1 MYMKN
6 KGKEIRNIKH
16 EFRNVELKMSNTK
29 DKIFGNVSA

>member
-16 EFRNVELKMSNTK
+16 EFRNVQLKMSDTK
-29 DKIFGNVSA
+29 DKIYGNDSA